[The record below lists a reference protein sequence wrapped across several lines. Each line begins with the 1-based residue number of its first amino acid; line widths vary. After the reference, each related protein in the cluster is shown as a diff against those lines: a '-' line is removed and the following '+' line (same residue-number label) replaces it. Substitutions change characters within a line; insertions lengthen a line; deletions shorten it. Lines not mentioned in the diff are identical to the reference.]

1 MGAPCNLDELD
12 RRRAN
17 GSFSS
22 ENLRNTNPN
31 LYRSLMTVA
40 SVFVLLGANFL
51 LTTPT
56 FQQFDIPKNFIGS
69 GFLALGL
76 GNLVFLNIRR
86 NLKAV
91 RVLLIVGIAYMLFWG
106 VGTTQTFFE
115 GTSSLQLCILY
126 FGLAALQAPLL
137 VEPFFHPVTANG
149 EDRDA

>member
-1 MGAPCNLDELD
+1 MSGPVD
-12 RRRAN
+12 RN
-17 GSFSS
+17 DMIS
-22 ENLRNTNPN
+22 LRGVRLRDTHPN

-40 SVFVLLGANFL
+40 LIFVALGFNFL

-56 FQQFDIPKNFIGS
+56 FQQYDIPKNYIGT

-76 GNLVFLNIRR
+76 GNLLFLNLRR

-91 RVLLIVGIAYMLFWG
+91 RMLLIVGIAYMLFWG

-137 VEPFFHPVTANG
+137 LEPFFNPVTANG
-149 EDRDA
+149 LEEE